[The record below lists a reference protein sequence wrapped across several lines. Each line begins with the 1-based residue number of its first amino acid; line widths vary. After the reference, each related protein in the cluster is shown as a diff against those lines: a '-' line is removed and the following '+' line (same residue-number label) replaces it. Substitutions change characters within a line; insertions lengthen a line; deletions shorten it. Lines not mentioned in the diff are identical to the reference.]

1 MTQRDQVKEIAERTI
16 DGVGFVSIDG
26 LTVKVAV
33 LDSKV
38 AFGRVD
44 VRVSP
49 VAGSGSKWIDI
60 TRLFKEDQTN

>member
-44 VRVSP
+44 VKVSP
-49 VAGSGSKWIDI
+49 VAGSGFKWIDI
-60 TRLFKEDQTN
+60 TRLFKEDQK